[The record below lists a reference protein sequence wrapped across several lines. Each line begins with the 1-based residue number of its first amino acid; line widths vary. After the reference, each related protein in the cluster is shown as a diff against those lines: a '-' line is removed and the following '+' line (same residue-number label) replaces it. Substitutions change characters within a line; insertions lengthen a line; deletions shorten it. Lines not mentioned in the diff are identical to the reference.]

1 MSGIYIHIPYCKQ
14 ACHYCD
20 FHFSTSMKTKN
31 EMIDCIVKEMD
42 IRESEFSK
50 KIDSLYI
57 GGGTP
62 SLMTNLELETIFN
75 GLEKKMS
82 IGDIK
87 EITIEIN
94 PEDLISEKLEFYKE
108 IGINRL
114 SIGIQSMNNNILK
127 WMNRSHDTNQVI
139 NGLNNTKVAGFE
151 NINLDFIYGTPK
163 NLSRDYKSELL
174 EILKFNPTHL
184 SCYHLTIEDGTY
196 FGHLE
201 KNKKIKRIEDD
212 ISQQEFRWISE
223 KLKSKNYQHYEI
235 SNFAVQGKES
245 FHNSNYWNQSS
256 YIGLGPGAHS
266 FRNSTRRWNISNNR
280 LYIKN
285 IKAGIPYFEQEVL
298 SPYDIVNEKIMLGLR
313 TLNGLDKDYVFSIVP
328 QALKEGIESKLNTF
342 LKDEILLS
350 TNNIISMNPEK
361 WLLSEYV
368 SRELFILKE

>member
-42 IRESEFSK
+42 IRKSEFSK
-50 KIDSLYI
+50 KIDSVYI

-62 SLMTNLELETIFN
+62 SVMTNLELETIFN
-75 GLEKKMS
+75 GLEKKIS
-82 IGDIK
+82 ISDIK

-94 PEDLISEKLEFYKE
+94 PEDLINEKLEFYNE

-127 WMNRSHDTNQVI
+127 WMNRSHNKNQII
-139 NGLNNTKVAGFE
+139 NGLNTVKEIGYE
-151 NINLDFIYGTPK
+151 NISLDFIYGTPK
-163 NLSRDYKSELL
+163 NLTRDIKDELL

-201 KNKKIKRIEDD
+201 KKRKIKRIEDD
-212 ISQQEFRWISE
+212 VSQKEFQWISE

-235 SNFAVQGKES
+235 SNFALQGKQS

-280 LYIKN
+280 LYIQN
-285 IKAGIPYFEQEVL
+285 IKAGVPYFEQEVL
-298 SPYDIVNEKIMLGLR
+298 SPYDLVNEKIMLGLR
-313 TLNGLDKDYVFSIVP
+313 TLNGLDKNYIFSIVP
-328 QALKEGIESKLNTF
+328 QSIKDEIESKLNTF
-342 LKDEILLS
+342 LKDEILIS

>member
-94 PEDLISEKLEFYKE
+94 PEDLISEKLEFYKD

-285 IKAGIPYFEQEVL
+285 IKAGIPYFEQELL

-313 TLNGLDKDYVFSIVP
+313 TLNGLDKDHVFSIVP
-328 QALKEGIESKLNTF
+328 QAIKEGIESKLNTF

>member
-20 FHFSTSMKTKN
+20 FHFSTSMKTMN

-94 PEDLISEKLEFYKE
+94 PEDLISEKLDFYKE

-114 SIGIQSMNNNILK
+114 SIGIQSINNNILK

-139 NGLNNTKVAGFE
+139 NGLNNVKDVGFE
-151 NINLDFIYGTPK
+151 NISLDFIYGTPK
-163 NLSRDYKSELL
+163 NLTRDYKNELL

-184 SCYHLTIEDGTY
+184 SCYHLTIEDGTF

-201 KNKKIKRIEDD
+201 KKRKIKRVEDD
-212 ISQQEFRWISE
+212 VSQQEFRWISE

-235 SNFAVQGKES
+235 SNFALQGKQS

-285 IKAGIPYFEQEVL
+285 IKAGVPYFEQEVL
-298 SPYDIVNEKIMLGLR
+298 SPYDLVNEKIMLGLR
-313 TLNGLDKDYVFSIVP
+313 TLNGLDKNYIFSIVP
-328 QALKEGIESKLNTF
+328 QSIKDEIDSKLNTF
-342 LKDEILLS
+342 LKDGILIS

>member
-201 KNKKIKRIEDD
+201 KKKKIKRIEDD
-212 ISQQEFRWISE
+212 VSQQEFRWISE

-313 TLNGLDKDYVFSIVP
+313 TLNGLDKDHVFSIVP
-328 QALKEGIESKLNTF
+328 QAIKEGIESKLNTF

>member
-174 EILKFNPTHL
+174 EILKFNPSHL

-212 ISQQEFRWISE
+212 ISQQEFRWISA

-313 TLNGLDKDYVFSIVP
+313 TLNGLDKDHVFSIVP
-328 QALKEGIESKLNTF
+328 QAIKEGIESKLNTF

>member
-20 FHFSTSMKTKN
+20 FHFSTTMKTKN

-42 IRESEFSK
+42 IRKSEFSK
-50 KIDSLYI
+50 KIDSVYI

-62 SLMTNLELETIFN
+62 SVMTNLELETIFN
-75 GLEKKMS
+75 GLEKKIS
-82 IGDIK
+82 ISDIK

-94 PEDLISEKLEFYKE
+94 PEDLINEKLEFYNE

-127 WMNRSHDTNQVI
+127 WMNRSHNKNQII
-139 NGLNNTKVAGFE
+139 NGLNTVKEIGYE
-151 NINLDFIYGTPK
+151 NISLDFIYGTPK
-163 NLSRDYKSELL
+163 NLTRDIKDELL

-201 KNKKIKRIEDD
+201 KKRKIKRIEDD
-212 ISQQEFRWISE
+212 VSQKEFQWISE

-235 SNFAVQGKES
+235 SNFALQGKQS

-280 LYIKN
+280 LYIQN
-285 IKAGIPYFEQEVL
+285 IKAGVPYFEQEVL
-298 SPYDIVNEKIMLGLR
+298 SPYDLVNEKIMLGLR
-313 TLNGLDKDYVFSIVP
+313 TLNGLDKNYIFSIVP
-328 QALKEGIESKLNTF
+328 QSIKDEIESKLNTF
-342 LKDEILLS
+342 LKDGILIS

>member
-212 ISQQEFRWISE
+212 VSQQEFRWISE

-313 TLNGLDKDYVFSIVP
+313 TLNGLDKDHVFSIVP
-328 QALKEGIESKLNTF
+328 QAIKEGIESKLNTF

>member
-139 NGLNNTKVAGFE
+139 NGLNNTKIAGFE

-201 KNKKIKRIEDD
+201 KKKKIKRIEDD
-212 ISQQEFRWISE
+212 VSQQEFRWISE

-313 TLNGLDKDYVFSIVP
+313 TLNGLDKDHVFSIVP
-328 QALKEGIESKLNTF
+328 QAIKEGIESKLNTF

>member
-20 FHFSTSMKTKN
+20 FHFSTSMKSKN
-31 EMIDCIVKEMD
+31 EMIDYIVKEMD

-50 KIDSLYI
+50 KIDSVYI

-75 GLEKKMS
+75 GLEKKIS

-94 PEDLISEKLEFYKE
+94 PEDLISEKLGFFKE

-139 NGLNNTKVAGFE
+139 NGLNNTKDAGFE
-151 NINLDFIYGTPK
+151 NISLDFIYGTPK

-201 KNKKIKRIEDD
+201 KKREIKRIEDD
-212 ISQQEFRWISE
+212 ISQEEFLWISE
-223 KLKSKNYQHYEI
+223 KLKSKNYKHYEI

-266 FRNSTRRWNISNNR
+266 FRNNTRRWNISNNR

-285 IKAGIPYFEQEVL
+285 MKAGIPYFEQEVL
-298 SPYDIVNEKIMLGLR
+298 SPYDLVNEKIMLGLR
-313 TLNGLDKDYVFSIVP
+313 TLNGLDKDDIFSIVP
-328 QALKEGIESKLNTF
+328 QPIKDEIESKLNTF
-342 LKDEILLS
+342 LKDEILICS
-350 TNNIISMNPEK
+350 NNIISMNPEK

>member
-127 WMNRSHDTNQVI
+127 WMNRSHDTSQVI

-212 ISQQEFRWISE
+212 VSQQEFRWISE

-313 TLNGLDKDYVFSIVP
+313 TLNGLDKDHVFSIVP
-328 QALKEGIESKLNTF
+328 QAIKEGIESKLNTF

>member
-42 IRESEFSK
+42 IRKSEFSK
-50 KIDSLYI
+50 KIDSVYI

-62 SLMTNLELETIFN
+62 SVMTNLELETIFN
-75 GLEKKMS
+75 GLEKKIS
-82 IGDIK
+82 ISDIK

-94 PEDLISEKLEFYKE
+94 PEDLINEKLEFYYE

-127 WMNRSHDTNQVI
+127 WMNRSHNKNQII
-139 NGLNNTKVAGFE
+139 NGLNTVKEIGYE
-151 NINLDFIYGTPK
+151 NISLDFIYGTPK
-163 NLSRDYKSELL
+163 NLIRDIKDELL

-201 KNKKIKRIEDD
+201 KKRKIKRIEDD
-212 ISQQEFRWISE
+212 VSQKEFQWISE

-235 SNFAVQGKES
+235 SNFALQGKQS

-266 FRNSTRRWNISNNR
+266 FRNSTRRWNNSNNR
-280 LYIKN
+280 LYVKN
-285 IKAGIPYFEQEVL
+285 IKAGVPYFEQEVL
-298 SPYDIVNEKIMLGLR
+298 SPYDLVNEKIMLGLR
-313 TLNGLDKDYVFSIVP
+313 TLNGLDKNYIFSIVP
-328 QALKEGIESKLNTF
+328 QSIKDEIESKLNTF
-342 LKDEILLS
+342 LKEKILIS
-350 TNNIISMNPEK
+350 NNNIISMNPEK

>member
-42 IRESEFSK
+42 IRKSEFSK
-50 KIDSLYI
+50 KIDSVYI

-62 SLMTNLELETIFN
+62 SVMTNLELETIFN
-75 GLEKKMS
+75 GLEKKIS
-82 IGDIK
+82 ISDIK

-94 PEDLISEKLEFYKE
+94 PEDLINEKLEFYNE

-114 SIGIQSMNNNILK
+114 SIGIQSMNNKILK

-139 NGLNNTKVAGFE
+139 NGLNNTKDAGFE
-151 NINLDFIYGTPK
+151 NISLDFIYGTPK
-163 NLSRDYKSELL
+163 NLSRDYKDELL

-201 KNKKIKRIEDD
+201 KKRKIKRIEDD
-212 ISQQEFRWISE
+212 VSQKEFQWISE

-235 SNFAVQGKES
+235 SNFALQGKQS

-285 IKAGIPYFEQEVL
+285 IKAGVPYFEQEVL
-298 SPYDIVNEKIMLGLR
+298 SPYDLVNEKIMLGLR
-313 TLNGLDKDYVFSIVP
+313 TLNGLDKNYIFSIVP
-328 QALKEGIESKLNTF
+328 QSIKDEIESKLNTF
-342 LKDEILLS
+342 LKDGILIS

>member
-50 KIDSLYI
+50 KNDSIYI

-75 GLEKKMS
+75 GLEKKIS

-87 EITIEIN
+87 EVTIEIN
-94 PEDLISEKLEFYKE
+94 PEDLISEKLKFYKE

-139 NGLNNTKVAGFE
+139 NGLNNAKDAGFE
-151 NINLDFIYGTPK
+151 NISLDFIYGTPK
-163 NLSRDYKSELL
+163 NLSRDYKAELL

-201 KNKKIKRIEDD
+201 KKREIKRIEDD
-212 ISQQEFRWISE
+212 VSQEEFRWISE

-266 FRNSTRRWNISNNR
+266 YRNSTRRWNISNNR

-285 IKAGIPYFEQEVL
+285 IKAGIPYFEEEVL
-298 SPYDIVNEKIMLGLR
+298 SSYDIVNEKIMLGLR
-313 TLNGLDKDYVFSIVP
+313 TLNGLDKDHVFSIVP
-328 QALKEGIESKLNTF
+328 QPIKDEIESKLNTF
-342 LKDEILLS
+342 LKDEILICS
-350 TNNIISMNPEK
+350 NNIISMNTEK

>member
-127 WMNRSHDTNQVI
+127 WMNRSHETNQVI

-313 TLNGLDKDYVFSIVP
+313 TLNGLDKDHVFSIVP
-328 QALKEGIESKLNTF
+328 QAIKEEIESKLNTF

>member
-42 IRESEFSK
+42 IRKSEFSK
-50 KIDSLYI
+50 KIDSVYI

-62 SLMTNLELETIFN
+62 SVMTNLELETIFN
-75 GLEKKMS
+75 GLEKKIS
-82 IGDIK
+82 ISDIK

-94 PEDLISEKLEFYKE
+94 PEDLINEKLEFYNE

-127 WMNRSHDTNQVI
+127 WMNRSHNKNQII
-139 NGLNNTKVAGFE
+139 NGLNTVKEIGYE
-151 NINLDFIYGTPK
+151 NISLDFIYGTPK
-163 NLSRDYKSELL
+163 NLTRDIKDELL

-201 KNKKIKRIEDD
+201 KKRKIKRIEDD
-212 ISQQEFRWISE
+212 ISQKEFQWISE

-235 SNFAVQGKES
+235 SNFALQGKQS

-285 IKAGIPYFEQEVL
+285 IKSGVPYFEQEVL
-298 SPYDIVNEKIMLGLR
+298 SPYDLVNEKIMLGLR
-313 TLNGLDKDYVFSIVP
+313 TLNGLDKNYIFSIVP
-328 QALKEGIESKLNTF
+328 QSVKDEIESKLNTF
-342 LKDEILLS
+342 LKDEILIS

>member
-114 SIGIQSMNNNILK
+114 SIGVQSMNNNILK

-139 NGLNNTKVAGFE
+139 NGLNNTKIAGFE

-201 KNKKIKRIEDD
+201 KKKKIKRIEDD
-212 ISQQEFRWISE
+212 VSQQEFRWISE

-313 TLNGLDKDYVFSIVP
+313 TLNGLDKDHVFSIVP
-328 QALKEGIESKLNTF
+328 QAIKEEIESKLNTF

>member
-42 IRESEFSK
+42 IRKSEFSK
-50 KIDSLYI
+50 KIDSVYI

-62 SLMTNLELETIFN
+62 SVMTNLELETIFN
-75 GLEKKMS
+75 GLEKKIS
-82 IGDIK
+82 ISDIK

-94 PEDLISEKLEFYKE
+94 PEDLINEKLEFYNE

-127 WMNRSHDTNQVI
+127 WMNRSHNKNQII
-139 NGLNNTKVAGFE
+139 NGLNTVKEIGYE
-151 NINLDFIYGTPK
+151 NISLDFIYGTPK
-163 NLSRDYKSELL
+163 NLTRDIKDELL

-201 KNKKIKRIEDD
+201 KKRKIKRIEDD
-212 ISQQEFRWISE
+212 ISQKEFQWISE

-235 SNFAVQGKES
+235 SNFALQGKQS

-285 IKAGIPYFEQEVL
+285 IKAGVPYFEQEVL
-298 SPYDIVNEKIMLGLR
+298 SPYDLVNEKIMLGLR
-313 TLNGLDKDYVFSIVP
+313 TLNGLDKNYIFSIVP
-328 QALKEGIESKLNTF
+328 QSVKDEIESKLNTF
-342 LKDEILLS
+342 LKDEILIS

>member
-20 FHFSTSMKTKN
+20 FHFSTSMKTKK

-42 IRESEFSK
+42 IRKGEFSK
-50 KIDSLYI
+50 KIDSVYI

-62 SLMTNLELETIFN
+62 SVMNNLELETIFN
-75 GLEKKMS
+75 GLEKKIS
-82 IGDIK
+82 IGEIK

-94 PEDLISEKLEFYKE
+94 PEDLTSEKLEFYKE

-127 WMNRSHDTNQVI
+127 WMNRSHDKNQII
-139 NGLNNTKVAGFE
+139 NGLYTVKEVGFE
-151 NINLDFIYGTPK
+151 NISLDFIYGTPE
-163 NLSRDYKSELL
+163 NLSRDYKDELL
-174 EILKFNPTHL
+174 EIIKFNPAHL

-201 KNKKIKRIEDD
+201 KKSKIKRIEDD
-212 ISQQEFRWISE
+212 VSQKEFQWISE

-235 SNFAVQGKES
+235 SNFALQGKQS

-280 LYIKN
+280 LYMKN
-285 IKAGIPYFEQEVL
+285 IKAGVPYFEQEVL
-298 SPYDIVNEKIMLGLR
+298 SPYDLVNEKIMLGLR
-313 TLNGLDKDYVFSIVP
+313 TLNGLDKDYIFSIVP
-328 QALKEGIESKLNTF
+328 RSIKEVIESKLNTF
-342 LKDEILLS
+342 LKDEILIS

>member
-127 WMNRSHDTNQVI
+127 WMNRSHDTSQVI

-201 KNKKIKRIEDD
+201 KKKKIKRIEDD
-212 ISQQEFRWISE
+212 VSQQEFRWISE

-313 TLNGLDKDYVFSIVP
+313 TLNGLDKDHVFSIVP
-328 QALKEGIESKLNTF
+328 QAIKEGIESKLNIF

>member
-75 GLEKKMS
+75 GLEKKIS

-114 SIGIQSMNNNILK
+114 SIGVQSMNNNILK

-139 NGLNNTKVAGFE
+139 NGLNNTKIAGFE

-201 KNKKIKRIEDD
+201 KKKKIKRIEDD
-212 ISQQEFRWISE
+212 VSQQEFRWISE

-266 FRNSTRRWNISNNR
+266 FRNSIRRWNISNNR

-313 TLNGLDKDYVFSIVP
+313 TLNGLDKDHVFSIVP
-328 QALKEGIESKLNTF
+328 QAIKEEIESKLNTF

>member
-42 IRESEFSK
+42 IRKSEFSK
-50 KIDSLYI
+50 KIDSVYI

-62 SLMTNLELETIFN
+62 SVMTNLELETIFN
-75 GLEKKMS
+75 GLEKKIS
-82 IGDIK
+82 ISDIK

-94 PEDLISEKLEFYKE
+94 PEDLINEKLEFYNE

-127 WMNRSHDTNQVI
+127 WMNRSHNKNQII
-139 NGLNNTKVAGFE
+139 NGLNTVKEIGYE
-151 NINLDFIYGTPK
+151 NISLDFIYGTPK
-163 NLSRDYKSELL
+163 NLTRDIKDELL

-201 KNKKIKRIEDD
+201 KKRKIKRVEDD
-212 ISQQEFRWISE
+212 VSQKEFQWISE

-235 SNFAVQGKES
+235 SNFALQGKQS

-285 IKAGIPYFEQEVL
+285 IKAGVPYFEQEVL
-298 SPYDIVNEKIMLGLR
+298 SPYDLVNEKIMLGLR
-313 TLNGLDKDYVFSIVP
+313 TLNGLDKNYIFSIVP
-328 QALKEGIESKLNTF
+328 QSIKDEIESKLNTF
-342 LKDEILLS
+342 LKDGILIS

>member
-62 SLMTNLELETIFN
+62 SLMTNLELETIFK

-313 TLNGLDKDYVFSIVP
+313 TLNGLDKDHVFSIVP
-328 QALKEGIESKLNTF
+328 KALKEGIESKLNTF

>member
-75 GLEKKMS
+75 GLEKKIS

-94 PEDLISEKLEFYKE
+94 PEDIISEKLEFYKE

-313 TLNGLDKDYVFSIVP
+313 TLNGLDKDHVFSIVP
-328 QALKEGIESKLNTF
+328 KAIKEGIESKLNTF

>member
-20 FHFSTSMKTKN
+20 FHFSTSMKNKK

-42 IRESEFSK
+42 IRKGEFSK
-50 KIDSLYI
+50 KIDSVYI

-62 SLMTNLELETIFN
+62 SVMNNLELETIFN
-75 GLEKKMS
+75 GLEKKIS
-82 IGDIK
+82 IGEIK

-94 PEDLISEKLEFYKE
+94 PEDLTSEKLEFYKE

-127 WMNRSHDTNQVI
+127 WMNRSHDKNQII
-139 NGLNNTKVAGFE
+139 NGLYTVKEVGFE
-151 NINLDFIYGTPK
+151 NISLDFIYGTPE
-163 NLSRDYKSELL
+163 NLSRDYKDELL
-174 EILKFNPTHL
+174 EIIKFNPAHL

-201 KNKKIKRIEDD
+201 KKSKIKRIEDD
-212 ISQQEFRWISE
+212 VSQKEFQWISE

-235 SNFAVQGKES
+235 SNFALQGKQS

-280 LYIKN
+280 LYMKN
-285 IKAGIPYFEQEVL
+285 IKAGVPYFEQEVL
-298 SPYDIVNEKIMLGLR
+298 SPYDLVNEKIMLGLR
-313 TLNGLDKDYVFSIVP
+313 TLNGLDKDYIFSIVP
-328 QALKEGIESKLNTF
+328 QSIKEVIESKLNTF
-342 LKDEILLS
+342 LKDEILIS

>member
-20 FHFSTSMKTKN
+20 FHFSTTMKTKN

-42 IRESEFSK
+42 IRKSEFSK
-50 KIDSLYI
+50 KIDSVYI

-62 SLMTNLELETIFN
+62 SVMTNLELETIFN
-75 GLEKKMS
+75 GLEKKIS
-82 IGDIK
+82 ISDIK

-94 PEDLISEKLEFYKE
+94 PEDLINEKLEFYNE

-127 WMNRSHDTNQVI
+127 WMNRSHNKNQII
-139 NGLNNTKVAGFE
+139 NGLNTVKEIGYE
-151 NINLDFIYGTPK
+151 NISLDFIYGTPK
-163 NLSRDYKSELL
+163 NLTRDIKDELL

-201 KNKKIKRIEDD
+201 KKRKIKRIEDD
-212 ISQQEFRWISE
+212 VSQKEFQWISE

-235 SNFAVQGKES
+235 SNFALQGKQS

-285 IKAGIPYFEQEVL
+285 IKAGVPYFEQEVL
-298 SPYDIVNEKIMLGLR
+298 SPYDLVNEKIMLGLR
-313 TLNGLDKDYVFSIVP
+313 TLNGLDKNYIFSIVP
-328 QALKEGIESKLNTF
+328 QSVKDEIESKLNTF
-342 LKDEILLS
+342 LKDEILIS
-350 TNNIISMNPEK
+350 TNDIISMNPEK

>member
-20 FHFSTSMKTKN
+20 FHFSTSMRTKN

-75 GLEKKMS
+75 GLEKKIS

-114 SIGIQSMNNNILK
+114 SIGVQSMNNNILK

-139 NGLNNTKVAGFE
+139 NGLNNTKIAGFE

-201 KNKKIKRIEDD
+201 KKKKIKRIEDD
-212 ISQQEFRWISE
+212 VSQQEFRWISE

-266 FRNSTRRWNISNNR
+266 FRNSIRRWNISNNR

-313 TLNGLDKDYVFSIVP
+313 TLNGLDKDHVFSIVP
-328 QALKEGIESKLNTF
+328 QAIKEEIESKLNTF

>member
-42 IRESEFSK
+42 IRKSEFSK
-50 KIDSLYI
+50 KIDSVYI

-62 SLMTNLELETIFN
+62 SVMTNLELETIFN
-75 GLEKKMS
+75 GLEKKFS
-82 IGDIK
+82 ISDLK

-94 PEDLISEKLEFYKE
+94 PEDLINEKLEFYNE

-127 WMNRSHDTNQVI
+127 WMNRSHNKNQII
-139 NGLNNTKVAGFE
+139 NGLNTVKEIGYE
-151 NINLDFIYGTPK
+151 NISLDFIYGTPK
-163 NLSRDYKSELL
+163 NLTRDIKDELL

-201 KNKKIKRIEDD
+201 KKRKIKRIEDD
-212 ISQQEFRWISE
+212 VSQKEFQWISE

-235 SNFAVQGKES
+235 SNFALQGKQS

-285 IKAGIPYFEQEVL
+285 IKAGVPYFEQEVL
-298 SPYDIVNEKIMLGLR
+298 SPYDLVNEKIMLGLR
-313 TLNGLDKDYVFSIVP
+313 TLNGLDKNYIFSIVP
-328 QALKEGIESKLNTF
+328 QSIKDEIESKLNTF
-342 LKDEILLS
+342 LKDEILIS

>member
-127 WMNRSHDTNQVI
+127 WMNRSHDTSQVI

-201 KNKKIKRIEDD
+201 KKKKIKRIEDD
-212 ISQQEFRWISE
+212 VSQQEFRWISE
-223 KLKSKNYQHYEI
+223 KLKSENYQHYEI

-313 TLNGLDKDYVFSIVP
+313 TLNGLDKNHVFSIVP
-328 QALKEGIESKLNTF
+328 QAIKEGIESKLNTF

>member
-75 GLEKKMS
+75 GLEKKIS

-313 TLNGLDKDYVFSIVP
+313 TLNGLDKDHVFSIVP
-328 QALKEGIESKLNTF
+328 KAIKEGIESKLNTF

>member
-42 IRESEFSK
+42 IRKSEFSK
-50 KIDSLYI
+50 KIDSVYI

-62 SLMTNLELETIFN
+62 SVMTNLELETIFN
-75 GLEKKMS
+75 GLEKKIS
-82 IGDIK
+82 ISDIK

-94 PEDLISEKLEFYKE
+94 PEDLINEKLEFYYE

-114 SIGIQSMNNNILK
+114 SIGIQSMNNDILK
-127 WMNRSHDTNQVI
+127 WMNRSHNKNQII
-139 NGLNNTKVAGFE
+139 NGLNTVKEIGYE
-151 NINLDFIYGTPK
+151 NISLDFIYGTPK
-163 NLSRDYKSELL
+163 NLTRDYKAELL

-201 KNKKIKRIEDD
+201 KKRKIKRIEDD
-212 ISQQEFRWISE
+212 VSQKEFQWISE

-235 SNFAVQGKES
+235 SNFALQGKQS

-285 IKAGIPYFEQEVL
+285 IKAGVPYFEQEVL
-298 SPYDIVNEKIMLGLR
+298 SPYDLVNEKIMLGLR
-313 TLNGLDKDYVFSIVP
+313 TLNGLDKNYIFSIVP
-328 QALKEGIESKLNTF
+328 QSIKDEIESKLNTF
-342 LKDEILLS
+342 LKDEILIS

>member
-20 FHFSTSMKTKN
+20 FHFSTSMKNKK

-42 IRESEFSK
+42 IRKGEFSK
-50 KIDSLYI
+50 KIDSVYI

-62 SLMTNLELETIFN
+62 SVMNNLELETIFN
-75 GLEKKMS
+75 GLEKKIS
-82 IGDIK
+82 IGEIK

-94 PEDLISEKLEFYKE
+94 PEDLTSEKLEFYKE

-127 WMNRSHDTNQVI
+127 WMNRSHDKNQII
-139 NGLNNTKVAGFE
+139 NGLYTVKEVGFE
-151 NINLDFIYGTPK
+151 NISLDFIYGTPE
-163 NLSRDYKSELL
+163 NLSRDYKDELL
-174 EILKFNPTHL
+174 EIIKFNPAHL

-201 KNKKIKRIEDD
+201 KKSKIKRIEDD
-212 ISQQEFRWISE
+212 VSQKEFQWISE

-235 SNFAVQGKES
+235 SNFALQGKQS

-280 LYIKN
+280 LYMKN
-285 IKAGIPYFEQEVL
+285 IKAGVPYFEQEVL
-298 SPYDIVNEKIMLGLR
+298 SPYDLVNEKIMLGLR
-313 TLNGLDKDYVFSIVP
+313 TLNGLDKDYIFSIVP
-328 QALKEGIESKLNTF
+328 RSIKEVIESKLNTF
-342 LKDEILLS
+342 LKDEILIS

>member
-1 MSGIYIHIPYCKQ
+1 
-14 ACHYCD
+14 
-20 FHFSTSMKTKN
+20 MKTKK

-42 IRESEFSK
+42 IRKDEFSK
-50 KIDSLYI
+50 KIDSVYI

-62 SLMTNLELETIFN
+62 SVMNNLELETIFN
-75 GLEKKMS
+75 GLEKKIS

-94 PEDLISEKLEFYKE
+94 PEDLTSEKLEFYKE

-127 WMNRSHDTNQVI
+127 WMNRSHDKNQII
-139 NGLNNTKVAGFE
+139 NGLYTVKEVGFE
-151 NINLDFIYGTPK
+151 NISLDFIYGTPE
-163 NLSRDYKSELL
+163 NLSRDYKDELL
-174 EILKFNPTHL
+174 EIIKFNPAHL

-201 KNKKIKRIEDD
+201 KKSKIKRIEDD
-212 ISQQEFRWISE
+212 VSQKEFQWISE

-235 SNFAVQGKES
+235 SNFALQGKQS

-266 FRNSTRRWNISNNR
+266 FRNSTRRWNIANNR
-280 LYIKN
+280 LYMKN

-298 SPYDIVNEKIMLGLR
+298 SPYDLVNEKIMLGLR
-313 TLNGLDKDYVFSIVP
+313 TLNGLDKDHVFSIVP
-328 QALKEGIESKLNTF
+328 QAIKEEIESKLNTF

>member
-20 FHFSTSMKTKN
+20 FHFSTSIKTKN

-313 TLNGLDKDYVFSIVP
+313 TLNGLDKDHVFRIVP
-328 QALKEGIESKLNTF
+328 QAIKEGIESKLNTF

>member
-42 IRESEFSK
+42 IRKSEFSK
-50 KIDSLYI
+50 KIDSVYI

-62 SLMTNLELETIFN
+62 SVMTNLELETIFN
-75 GLEKKMS
+75 GLEKKIS
-82 IGDIK
+82 ISDIK

-94 PEDLISEKLEFYKE
+94 PEDLINEKLEFYNE

-127 WMNRSHDTNQVI
+127 WMNRSHNKNQII
-139 NGLNNTKVAGFE
+139 NGLNTVKEIGYE
-151 NINLDFIYGTPK
+151 NISLDFIYGTPK
-163 NLSRDYKSELL
+163 NLTRDIKDELL

-201 KNKKIKRIEDD
+201 KKRKIKRIEDD
-212 ISQQEFRWISE
+212 VSQKEFQWISE

-235 SNFAVQGKES
+235 SNFALQGKQS

-285 IKAGIPYFEQEVL
+285 IKAGVPYFEQEVL
-298 SPYDIVNEKIMLGLR
+298 SPYDLVNEKIMLGLR
-313 TLNGLDKDYVFSIVP
+313 TLNGLDKNYIFSIVP
-328 QALKEGIESKLNTF
+328 QSIKDEIESKLNTF
-342 LKDEILLS
+342 LKEKILIS
-350 TNNIISMNPEK
+350 NNNIISMNPEK

>member
-75 GLEKKMS
+75 GLEKKIS

-127 WMNRSHDTNQVI
+127 WMNRSHDTKQVI
-139 NGLNNTKVAGFE
+139 NGLNNTKEAGFE
-151 NINLDFIYGTPK
+151 NISLDFIYGTPK
-163 NLSRDYKSELL
+163 TLSRDYKSEFL
-174 EILKFNPTHL
+174 EILKLITM
-184 SCYHLTIEDGTY
+184 
-196 FGHLE
+196 
-201 KNKKIKRIEDD
+201 K
-212 ISQQEFRWISE
+212 
-223 KLKSKNYQHYEI
+223 
-235 SNFAVQGKES
+235 
-245 FHNSNYWNQSS
+245 
-256 YIGLGPGAHS
+256 
-266 FRNSTRRWNISNNR
+266 
-280 LYIKN
+280 
-285 IKAGIPYFEQEVL
+285 
-298 SPYDIVNEKIMLGLR
+298 
-313 TLNGLDKDYVFSIVP
+313 
-328 QALKEGIESKLNTF
+328 
-342 LKDEILLS
+342 
-350 TNNIISMNPEK
+350 
-361 WLLSEYV
+361 
-368 SRELFILKE
+368 ILKNHILNI

>member
-42 IRESEFSK
+42 IRKSEFSK
-50 KIDSLYI
+50 KIDSVYI

-62 SLMTNLELETIFN
+62 SVMTNLELETIFN
-75 GLEKKMS
+75 GLEKKIS
-82 IGDIK
+82 ISDIK

-94 PEDLISEKLEFYKE
+94 PEDLINEKLEFYNE

-127 WMNRSHDTNQVI
+127 WMNRSHNKNQII
-139 NGLNNTKVAGFE
+139 NGLNTVKEIGYE
-151 NINLDFIYGTPK
+151 NISLDFIYGTPK
-163 NLSRDYKSELL
+163 NLTRDIKVELL
-174 EILKFNPTHL
+174 EILKFSPTHL

-201 KNKKIKRIEDD
+201 KKRKIKRIEDD
-212 ISQQEFRWISE
+212 VSQKEFQWISE

-235 SNFAVQGKES
+235 SNFALQGKQS

-285 IKAGIPYFEQEVL
+285 IKAGVPYFEQEVL
-298 SPYDIVNEKIMLGLR
+298 SPYDLVNEKIMLGLR
-313 TLNGLDKDYVFSIVP
+313 TLNGLDKNYIFSIVP
-328 QALKEGIESKLNTF
+328 QSIKDEIESKLNTF
-342 LKDEILLS
+342 LKDEILIS

>member
-42 IRESEFSK
+42 IRKSEFSK
-50 KIDSLYI
+50 KIDSVYI

-62 SLMTNLELETIFN
+62 SVMTNLELETIFN
-75 GLEKKMS
+75 GLEKKIS
-82 IGDIK
+82 ISDIK

-94 PEDLISEKLEFYKE
+94 PEDLINEKLEFYNE

-127 WMNRSHDTNQVI
+127 WMNRSHNKNQII
-139 NGLNNTKVAGFE
+139 NGLNTVKEIGYE
-151 NINLDFIYGTPK
+151 NISLDFIYGTPK
-163 NLSRDYKSELL
+163 NLTRDIKDELL

-201 KNKKIKRIEDD
+201 KKRKIKRIEDD
-212 ISQQEFRWISE
+212 ISQKEFQWISE
-223 KLKSKNYQHYEI
+223 KLKSENYQHYEI
-235 SNFAVQGKES
+235 SNFALQGKQS

-285 IKAGIPYFEQEVL
+285 IKAGVPYFEQEVL
-298 SPYDIVNEKIMLGLR
+298 SPYDLVNEKIMLGLR
-313 TLNGLDKDYVFSIVP
+313 TLNGLDKNYIFSIVP
-328 QALKEGIESKLNTF
+328 QSIKDEIESKLNTF
-342 LKDEILLS
+342 LKDEILIS